1 MTDVLIP
8 DREFAGLVGDRSH
21 ELFLVAR
28 YIQEY
33 AGGGGCFT
41 RPLLGDLLSEASKA
55 EEFLDAYGARQNNK
69 WHRLRELVATLK
81 LFSNVSYIL
90 QHIIQFLPRYRLLPT
105 GRDFNRST
113 MGALGITC
121 SILASAASQLL
132 EEAATLSVPVSK
144 SVPDRDEFAEDL
156 PPGHLPAD
164 RRSDKA
170 ASAAKTV
177 VYLATAFLNLAEDS
191 KFLHMEHEQKTG
203 MDVDWIPDPINE
215 KRLRELQEAFHN
227 LQSMYDT
234 HISDSDVESTDE
246 DLQVLRGHITVVYH
260 LLETATSFCHFYER
274 HVAGFS
280 HDYVPPSIHSTL
292 QPAELLDL
300 LVNYS
305 ILFSSRHI
313 LEARSLCH
321 RMLRRYAVEGRITV
335 PVPRYRGFHVRP
347 STLIAKIVSHYGSTV
362 RMEIDDA
369 GYNAGM
375 SLDLF
380 RANEK
385 LNAHKKRYLAEA
397 VVQLD
402 LETDQNGFTDL
413 AGAVRRAV
421 QLLFEEGKIV
431 LYERNIKL
439 DDIEQWES
447 ETLTQALVRVV
458 TQLLTQGKIDVETN
472 MTATFVGDKRVLAD
486 IKLLADHNYGEDD
499 FGNNLPLPGRLA
511 YLRK

>member
-1 MTDVLIP
+1 MTDILP
-8 DREFAGLVGDRSH
+8 NSRFAELVGDRSR
-21 ELFLVAR
+21 ELFALATYVKDYSDR
-28 YIQEY
+28 QS
-33 AGGGGCFT
+33 CFS
-41 RPLLGDLLSEASKA
+41 RPFLGDLLAEASEA
-55 EEFLDAYGARQNNK
+55 EEFLDAYGARQNVRWN
-69 WHRLRELVATLK
+69 RLREWVATLK
-81 LFSNVSYIL
+81 LFANVSYIL
-90 QHIIQFLPRYRLLPT
+90 HHILKFLPRYQLLPT
-105 GRDFNRST
+105 GRDFRRATND
-113 MGALGITC
+113 ALAITC
-121 SILASAASQLL
+121 SILSAAAPRLL
-132 EEAATLSVPVSK
+132 EEAIRLEVPL
-144 SVPDRDEFAEDL
+144 PDVEPEPASFVEDL
-156 PPGHLPAD
+156 PSGRLPAD
-164 RRSDKA
+164 RRSDKT

-177 VYLATAFLNLAEDS
+177 VYLATAFLNLAEES

-203 MDVDWIPDPINE
+203 VDVDWIPDPINE

-234 HISDSDVESTDE
+234 HISDSDVESMDTD
-246 DLQVLRGHITVVYH
+246 LKVLRGHITVVYH

-280 HDYVPPSIHSTL
+280 HDEVPPASHGTL
-292 QPAELLDL
+292 KPSELLNL

-362 RMEIDDA
+362 RMHIGDES
-369 GYNAGM
+369 YNAGM

-385 LNAHKKRYLAEA
+385 LNAHKKRYLADE
-397 VVQLD
+397 VTHLD
-402 LETDQNGFTDL
+402 LEAEQDSFPDL
-413 AGAVRRAV
+413 SSAVRRAV
-421 QLLFEEGKIV
+421 QLLFEAGKIV
-431 LYERNIKL
+431 LYERTVRL
-439 DDIEQWES
+439 EDVEQWES
-447 ETLTQALVRVV
+447 ETFDQMLVRVI

-472 MTATFVGDKRVLAD
+472 MTSTFVGDKRVLAD

-499 FGNNLPLPGRLA
+499 FGNNLPLPRQLA